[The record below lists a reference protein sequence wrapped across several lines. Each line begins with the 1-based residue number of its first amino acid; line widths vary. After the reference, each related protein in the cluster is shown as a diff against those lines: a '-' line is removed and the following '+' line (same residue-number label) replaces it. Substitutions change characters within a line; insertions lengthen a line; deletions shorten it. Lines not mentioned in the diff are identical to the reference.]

1 VPSSVQVAFADYWSR
16 FAVRSFRFTLEW
28 KTPISLFPFKGSALR
43 GALGWAL
50 HSLVCSDSHLDRCV
64 QCPRR
69 GSCPY
74 ALLYESAVVPG
85 ERPSNLRDVP
95 KPLVLVPPL
104 GEQSDFAPGDVSTF
118 TAVLVGRAVH
128 LLPALAAAT
137 ALLGEKGFQ
146 SEGRGAFVVR
156 SVTQLQP
163 VDGTTTVWNTIRD
176 PLLFYQTTSPDGLE
190 RLPAEPLG
198 DIPVVLSGATTL
210 QVSFYTPMRLEHLG
224 SLCRRAPPFAVLA
237 EHLCQRIDLLGAL
250 YAGIAL
256 PDPSELLARSGD
268 VETIYDGMAWHDWDR
283 QSSRHGRQTFGGL
296 VGPVVYR
303 GPDLT
308 PFLPFLHAGALL
320 GVGKGTPMGMGR
332 FVISLPEQA

>member
-1 VPSSVQVAFADYWSR
+1 MAFADYWNR

-28 KTPISLFPFKGSALR
+28 KTQISLSPFKGSALR

-50 HSLVCSDSHLDRCV
+50 HSLVCSDSHLNRCV
-64 QCPRR
+64 QCPERR
-69 GSCPY
+69 TCPY
-74 ALLYESAVVPG
+74 ALLYESAVVLG

-104 GEQSDFAPGDVSTF
+104 SEERDFAPAKVWTF

-146 SEGRGAFVVR
+146 SEKGLQLGNRGAFALR

-163 VDGTTTVWNTIRD
+163 ADGTTTVWETIPD
-176 PLLFYQTTSPDGLE
+176 YLHFYQTTSPAGLE

-198 DIPVVLSGATTL
+198 DIPVVLSGATAL
-210 QVSFYTPMRLEHLG
+210 QVSFYTPLRLEHMG
-224 SLCRRAPPFAVLA
+224 SLCRQTPSFTVLM
-237 EHLCQRIDLLGAL
+237 EHLCQRLDLLSSL
-250 YAGIAL
+250 YAGISL
-256 PDPSELLARSGD
+256 PDPSELLAWTRGI
-268 VETIYDGMAWHDWDR
+268 ETVSDGTSWHDWER
-283 QSSRHGRQTFGGL
+283 CSSRHDRHAFGGL
-296 VGPVVYR
+296 IGSVIYQGS
-303 GPDLT
+303 DLT

-332 FVISLPEQA
+332 FVISLPEQG